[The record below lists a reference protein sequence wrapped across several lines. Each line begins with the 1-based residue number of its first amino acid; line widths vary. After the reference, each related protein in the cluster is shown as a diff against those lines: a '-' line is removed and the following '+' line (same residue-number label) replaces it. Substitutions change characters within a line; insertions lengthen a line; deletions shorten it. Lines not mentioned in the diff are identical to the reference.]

1 MGLYAWNFRTAVPE
15 KIRRSLAISGRVAL
29 EQVLRQIE
37 DLKKDSE
44 ESFRSLS
51 PKACCHLLSHIPS
64 PSEVLG
70 VDSIPS
76 IPVCSVQ

>member
-1 MGLYAWNFRTAVPE
+1 LTELKQWEFYAWNFKRAVPE

-51 PKACCHLLSHIPS
+51 AKARSHLLSHIPS
-64 PSEVLG
+64 P
-70 VDSIPS
+70 
-76 IPVCSVQ
+76 